1 MRLRNMPLGI
11 QALVAIFSAIL
22 CSAITVKADPATQ
35 PSTQPSVDLKLS
47 VSDVSVNT
55 KFQIYVGGGAN
66 IEPPATVGGGDGIPA
81 ISFSVGGGGNTSSFM
96 AGELSSSDPK
106 AKFLEVSCTIT
117 NSAKEARTFK
127 IGDVSMTVAGTKADG
142 FAGVGYDG
150 RVCGMG
156 GDDRK
161 TVEKISVE
169 LPPNGSR
176 NVTYIFPLFAPD
188 SKKGEL
194 SLQNGEPVSF
204 DIPSDSAK

>member
-1 MRLRNMPLGI
+1 MPLGI

-106 AKFLEVSCTIT
+106 AKFIEVSCTIT

-161 TVEKISVE
+161 AVEKVSVE

-176 NVTYIFPLFAPD
+176 NVTYIFPLFASD

-194 SLQNGEPVSF
+194 SLPNGEPVSF